1 MYPIFSLLKGDYNL
15 NPQPNDE
22 DVSWDLSSSRPGV
35 QAPAAVASG
44 VGMCAVGHF
53 LDSVPV
59 AVLPLISLTLNPWRL
74 LGLQLPNKW
83 VLGSICPIVT

>member
-1 MYPIFSLLKGDYNL
+1 MALGILEQDPHISHILSTKGDYNL

-44 VGMCAVGHF
+44 VGFCAVGPF
-53 LDSVPV
+53 LVGVPV
-59 AVLPLISLTLNPWRL
+59 AVLPLISLTLNP
-74 LGLQLPNKW
+74 
-83 VLGSICPIVT
+83 